1 MTQLLLEH
9 SWRSHYII
17 YVSCFWRPNN
27 FFVNSLVDLDIDTPQ
42 TLVVVVV
49 VVVVVVDFF
58 VFLVLFCFVFFMRFF
73 AYILYQDIK
82 TEIMF
87 ADINLF
93 RARLSHLAQPAGRWL
108 KWVLKRALN
117 FFIPKKINCFHYYSY
132 FGRHWENEN
141 DEKVQQSDYQS
152 SLNNHSSVRVS

>member
-58 VFLVLFCFVFFMRFF
+58 VFLVLFCFVFFYAVFCLYF
-73 AYILYQDIK
+73 ILRYQNRDYVRRHK
-82 TEIMF
+82 SVSSPTQSFSPTCWALVKMSSEKGLK
-87 ADINLF
+87 LF
-93 RARLSHLAQPAGRWL
+93 HSKENKLFSLLQLLWTTLRKWKWRKSTTKRL
-108 KWVLKRALN
+108 
-117 FFIPKKINCFHYYSY
+117 PK
-132 FGRHWENEN
+132 
-141 DEKVQQSDYQS
+141 
-152 SLNNHSSVRVS
+152 